1 MSEDKNNKEQ
11 SAATQ
16 TVANAQVDDAIGE
29 NAPPEIR
36 KSQDEDDAS
45 IASQKLA
52 RGDNSHMPSETDTKA
67 TKRDYGPF
75 HGNSSN
81 WSPSPKR
88 PAPAGQAPP
97 ELRANAPKK
106 GKSAPDASPGVQT
119 PKRDDAPSKQSV
131 RDGSPPPAPVEAEV
145 DGRAHSDN
153 EGARKDDAIDPIVDP
168 AGEDTDVEDS
178 HEVAHQDWRSPDD
191 PFEKDDMVFVKFNYG
206 HAWYAG
212 SIYKRYPSGDDGD
225 FVYDVYTYMNEIFKK
240 VPKSRLLLFTK
251 EEFECMYSRHAGHTL
266 CLFYA
271 AREFNCDCAPE
282 DWIDLKRPGLRELQ
296 ELNVP
301 DKLINRVCSTPWC
314 KDLVKRFEAALLK
327 RRESVEGTRP

>member
-1 MSEDKNNKEQ
+1 MSEDKNSKEQ
-11 SAATQ
+11 RAATQ

-29 NAPPEIR
+29 KAPREIR

-52 RGDNSHMPSETDTKA
+52 RGDNSHMPSETDTNA
-67 TKRDYGPF
+67 TKRGYGPF

-81 WSPSPKR
+81 WPPSPK
-88 PAPAGQAPP
+88 
-97 ELRANAPKK
+97 
-106 GKSAPDASPGVQT
+106 
-119 PKRDDAPSKQSV
+119 
-131 RDGSPPPAPVEAEV
+131 EAEVEV
-145 DGRAHSDN
+145 DGRASSDN
-153 EGARKDDAIDPIVDP
+153 EGARKDDAIDLTDDP

-178 HEVAHQDWRSPDD
+178 HEVAHQDWRAPDD

-225 FVYDVYTYMNEIFKK
+225 FVYEVYTYMNEIFKK

>member
-11 SAATQ
+11 RAATQ
-16 TVANAQVDDAIGE
+16 TVAKALDDAIGDDDPVE
-29 NAPPEIR
+29 HETAILARDQDGGHLGRPLTPTSSKTDTNATKSPFGPHYGDSYWTPPR
-36 KSQDEDDAS
+36 KREAAGDEDPT
-45 IASQKLA
+45 
-52 RGDNSHMPSETDTKA
+52 REHV
-67 TKRDYGPF
+67 
-75 HGNSSN
+75 
-81 WSPSPKR
+81 
-88 PAPAGQAPP
+88 
-97 ELRANAPKK
+97 NAPKK
-106 GKSAPDASPGVQT
+106 GKSAPDASPGLQT

-168 AGEDTDVEDS
+168 AGEDTDVED
-178 HEVAHQDWRSPDD
+178 VAHQDWRSPDD

-225 FVYDVYTYMNEIFKK
+225 FVYEVYTYMNEIFKK